1 MFSLQTYKDFYES
14 SDSTQ
19 AFYFTPLLTRQFI
32 TQYLLEKKKE
42 NPNYN
47 VIDIGSGA
55 DFWTKPFADVTV
67 DFYMTPQGSKQHFEV
82 NLERD
87 SSWKV
92 LLDHVEQHGKF
103 DFCVCSHTL
112 EDLYYPF
119 IALENI
125 PKVAKQGIIVVPSM
139 HKEMNKGDRGQPS
152 KGYDHHRF
160 IYHPCSDGRALVIP
174 KVGHMEYKKY
184 DIDLSGQQNELQI
197 FWNGDIKFVEFFE
210 YFEVWQGSKK
220 IAALPNTKHIGN
232 ISSVIFE
239 AYCSINPNKPAEY

>member
-82 NLERD
+82 NLERE
-87 SSWKV
+87 SSWQK
-92 LLDHVEQHGKF
+92 LLDYVEENEKF
-103 DFCVCSHTL
+103 DFCICSHTL

-125 PKVAKQGIIVVPSM
+125 PKVAKQGILHRSSHNAREVQAIT
-139 HKEMNKGDRGQPS
+139 RG
-152 KGYDHHRF
+152 KN
-160 IYHPCSDGRALVIP
+160 GRAVYTRCNKSPLRYSPSGCAI
-174 KVGHMEYKKY
+174 
-184 DIDLSGQQNELQI
+184 DIGWSTP
-197 FWNGDIKFVEFFE
+197 
-210 YFEVWQGSKK
+210 
-220 IAALPNTKHIGN
+220 AAKRRNN
-232 ISSVIFE
+232 
-239 AYCSINPNKPAEY
+239 